1 MGSPHH
7 PHDSFSRALSASLS
21 GPLDQENEIDYPP
34 EADEAPDTG
43 APVAD
48 APAAPSG
55 ATVPT
60 GAAHPDHPNYL
71 PYEYPAAAKEAP
83 VIRLRVAKWD
93 LICTV
98 SLTALLLALAVA
110 TTWPHKLFGFLG
122 KVCTG
127 EDCGP
132 VPFAVDL
139 WINPLVWGGIGAAI
153 TAAGVGPFVSLLK
166 GWFMS
171 FWPVASLAALM
182 VASVVGQLLTA
193 FSERYW

>member
-21 GPLDQENEIDYPP
+21 GPLDQEKEVEYPP
-34 EADEAPDTG
+34 EADEASDVE
-43 APVAD
+43 APVN
-48 APAAPSG
+48 APVST
-55 ATVPT
+55 TVPT

-98 SLTALLLALAVA
+98 TLTALLLCLAVA
-110 TTWPHKLFGFLG
+110 TTWPHKLFGFLSR
-122 KVCTG
+122 VCTG

-139 WINPLVWGGIGAAI
+139 WIHPLVWGGIGAALA
-153 TAAGVGPFVSLLK
+153 AAGVGPFVSLLR

-171 FWPVASLAALM
+171 FWPVVSLAALLL
-182 VASVVGQLLTA
+182 ASVVGGTLTA

>member
-1 MGSPHH
+1 MGSPDH

-21 GPLDQENEIDYPP
+21 GPLDQENEVDYPQD
-34 EADEAPDTG
+34 ADEGPGAG
-43 APVAD
+43 APVA
-48 APAAPSG
+48 PSE
-55 ATVPT
+55 TVPT
-60 GAAHPDHPNYL
+60 GAAHPDHPDYL

-83 VIRLRVAKWD
+83 TIRLRVAKWD

-98 SLTALLLALAVA
+98 TLTALLLLLAVA

-139 WINPLVWGGIGAAI
+139 WIHPLVWGGIGAAI

-171 FWPVASLAALM
+171 FWPVVSLAALL
-182 VASVVGQLLTA
+182 VASVVGGILTA